1 MKINLKINGKNVE
14 VEAEPN
20 NTLAEMLRERL
31 LLTGT
36 KTGCEEGE
44 CGACTVL
51 MNGRPILSCLTLAV
65 DAAGKDIETVEGLSA
80 PDGKL
85 HPIQEAFIENYAPQC
100 GFCTSGM
107 IMVAKGLLDENPNP
121 SVDEIRRAISG
132 NLCRCGNYQFIIKAI
147 QSAAKKMKGGNH
159 G

>member
-1 MKINLKINGKNVE
+1 MNLRVNGKDTDVE
-14 VEAEPN
+14 IDPN
-20 NTLAEMLRERL
+20 ETLAEVLRERL
-31 LLTGT
+31 QLTGT

-51 MNGRPILSCLTLAV
+51 MNGKPILSCLTLAV
-65 DAAGKDIETVEGLSA
+65 EAAGSEILTVEGLSEN
-80 PDGKL
+80 GKL

-107 IMVAKGLLDENPNP
+107 IMVAKGLLDVNPDP
-121 SVDEIRRAISG
+121 SVEEIRTAISG

-147 QSAAKKMKGGNH
+147 RGAAKKMDNRC
-159 G
+159 